1 MKFEIGQRVVYAVE
15 TGQRSWYRAKL
26 GIVINASPTML
37 LLNLFDSRKQNFD
50 GILKISVSDNV
61 VHPIEDLV
69 SIRDNINA
77 FYDDMIN
84 AEASKLTAVTSE
96 MKEQELKELKER
108 FARIKHDIIANCKVM
123 LSTDID
129 DDDFL
134 NRLAELQK
142 LRNQLYRP
150 NSGLEC
156 VSKVRKQNGT
166 VKYNIRELRIERDK
180 VLKEI
185 DEDTFDCFNNRLSME

>member
-26 GIVINASPTML
+26 GVVINASPTML
-37 LLNLFDSRKQNFD
+37 LLNLFNSRKQTFD
-50 GILKISVSDNV
+50 GILKLSVNDNV

-69 SIRDNINA
+69 AVRDNINA
-77 FYDDMIN
+77 FYDEMIN
-84 AEASKLTAVTSE
+84 AEASKLKSVTPE

-108 FARIKHDIIANCKVM
+108 YTRIKPDILVNCKAM
-123 LSTDID
+123 LETDID

-150 NSGLEC
+150 NSRLEC
-156 VSKVRKQNGT
+156 VSKTRKQNGT

-185 DEDTFDCFNNRLSME
+185 DEDTLACFNERLSME

>member
-1 MKFEIGQRVVYAVE
+1 MKFEIGQKVVLCGVVE
-15 TGQRSWYRAKL
+15 TNKKQGYIAKL
-26 GIVINASPTML
+26 GIVLNVSPTMI
-37 LLNLFDSRKQNFD
+37 LLNVFDSRKQNFE
-50 GILKISVSDNV
+50 GLVKSDAPSKV
-61 VHPIEDLV
+61 VYPIEELEI
-69 SIRDNINA
+69 IRGTLTA
-77 FYDDMIN
+77 FYDDLISV
-84 AEASKLTAVTSE
+84 EASKLASVTSE
-96 MKEQELKELKER
+96 MKEQELKER
-108 FARIKHDIIANCKVM
+108 YTRIKHDILVNCKAM

-156 VSKVRKQNGT
+156 VSKTRKQNGT

-185 DEDTFDCFNNRLSME
+185 DEDTLACFNERLSME